1 MATASPLQDERRHLR
16 RFPAAELEVQLKPGR
31 SRLRRGRGETV
42 EAADFTRE
50 GVAIITSRNLRIGQ
64 KVLVDLILR
73 LDRSE
78 IHQHR
83 LVAEVTN
90 MRAEG
95 NSRRYGLK
103 FDYRANTT
111 MRALQTQARL
121 GRMEGILERTEKM
134 RARHRSGADLV
145 SAYADRQK
153 NAAPDS

>member
-16 RFPAAELEVQLKPGR
+16 RFPAAELEVRLRPGR
-31 SRLRRGRGETV
+31 TRLRRGETV

-64 KVLVDLILR
+64 KVLVDLVLR

-83 LVAEVTN
+83 LVAVVSN

-95 NSRRYGLK
+95 NRQRYGLK
-103 FDYRANTT
+103 FDYRANST
-111 MRALQTQARL
+111 MRALETQARL
-121 GRMEGILERTEKM
+121 GRMEGILERIEKM
-134 RARHRSGADLV
+134 KARHRSSADLI
-145 SAYADRQK
+145 SDYADRRG
-153 NAAPDS
+153 NATPES